1 MGHTTGIVLIILG
14 AILLYSILSKSTKT
28 KGGKNGLILAAIMII
43 IGGWSIYDEN
53 QKKEKPNLNRK
64 ELKTCT
70 KKQNAEYATE
80 LDANGVI
87 TLDT

>member
-1 MGHTTGIVLIILG
+1 M
-14 AILLYSILSKSTKT
+14 TKT
-28 KGGKNGLILAAIMII
+28 K
-43 IGGWSIYDEN
+43 S
-53 QKKEKPNLNRK
+53 KKEKPNLNRK